1 MVLSPAS
8 ALAHYGGQT
17 DKWDKR
23 SALSEPEG
31 SPSALDLLRV
41 KVQPRSMMSRGV

>member
-1 MVLSPAS
+1 MALSPAS

-41 KVQPRSMMSRGV
+41 KVQP